1 MLVITYFAY
10 LLNSRPELEEDKPV
24 ADRPEIT
31 MEELI
36 AKIEALK
43 KINDEEE
50 QKLSEGKRL
59 KMFVFV

>member
-1 MLVITYFAY
+1 LLVITYFAY